1 MQNGLSLIIPAAAEP
16 VTLAE
21 AKLFAKID
29 VTDDDTLVADLI
41 TGARKLL
48 EERWDWSFL
57 TQTWDYFLDAFPWE
71 SGSFPANADSELLQP
86 PQGVQLVGGGPIML
100 PRQPVQS
107 VTSIK
112 YTDYLGAQST
122 INSGDYTVDIS
133 NNRAPRILPNI
144 GKFWPVVNLQVANG
158 VVVRFISG
166 YSSDPIDVPAQAKLT
181 IQKLV
186 NYWYYNRADAGVLP
200 SWVDAEIEG
209 LRSGFAYA

>member
-1 MQNGLSLIIPAAAEP
+1 MQSGLSLITPAASEP

-29 VTDDDTLVADLI
+29 VTDDDALVTELLL
-41 TGARKLL
+41 GARKLL
-48 EERWDWSFL
+48 EERWDWSFI
-57 TQTWDYFLDAFPWE
+57 TQTWDYFLDCFPWE

-86 PQGVQLVGGGPIML
+86 PQGVQLVGGGPIVL
-100 PRQPVQS
+100 PRQPVIS

-112 YTDYLGAQST
+112 YTDYLGVQLT
-122 INSGDYTVDIS
+122 VNSGDYTADVT

-158 VVVRFISG
+158 VVVRFVSG
-166 YSSDPIDVPAQAKLT
+166 YGNAAAVPEQAKLT
-181 IQKLV
+181 IKKLV
-186 NYWYYNRADAGVLP
+186 LYWYNSRSNVGVLP
-200 SWVDAEIEG
+200 GWVDGEIEG